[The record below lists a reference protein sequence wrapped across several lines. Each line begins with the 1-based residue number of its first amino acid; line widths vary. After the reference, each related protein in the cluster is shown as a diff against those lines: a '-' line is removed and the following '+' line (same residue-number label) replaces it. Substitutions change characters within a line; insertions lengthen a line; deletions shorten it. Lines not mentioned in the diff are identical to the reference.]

1 MADIGGKSGV
11 VGQVGFGPHR
21 AICDFTRLLHLIT
34 HAVISLKKP
43 FRSDSK

>member
-1 MADIGGKSGV
+1 MDDIGGKSGV

-34 HAVISLKKP
+34 HAVIT
-43 FRSDSK
+43 